1 MDDIYENIEE
11 YSPNKQLKILIVFD
25 DMMLICLVIKKSIQ
39 Y

>member
-25 DMMLICLVIKKSIQ
+25 DMMLICLVIKKLIQ